1 MVVSLL
7 FLFLFVNFGQA
18 YAHLAHV
25 PHYNGGSNRD
35 SVGKYYPYMALD
47 PEYTKSN
54 DLTQITF
61 SIQDFDG
68 NDVRNIETMIEIY
81 EETNGN
87 RIKAFPWTLHDIGD
101 FELYYVFPHVG
112 NYQIVL
118 SVANDD
124 RNVNHNMIDPPRSIL
139 GSDFGCDCERVIFNI
154 SVSNSWG
161 DIRNFLFA
169 VAVAAPISTLGV
181 ILGISYYKKRK
192 SYQQSQS
199 KEDIRY
205 AVMLLAIAGGLV
217 HLAIFPE
224 HGSLQI
230 YYSIF
235 LLAAATAQV
244 AYGIMYI
251 LVNLG
256 VEIDRFS
263 DKQMVLNYYRKAVTI
278 NLFGLFGTAVL
289 VGLYTY
295 SVIFPPPLSPTNM
308 PESVDIAGILAKSL
322 EVLLI
327 IGIVSLMI
335 WEKKRMHTLLMRARP

>member
-1 MVVSLL
+1 MIVVLL
-7 FLFLFVNFGQA
+7 VFFLIFNFNQV

-54 DLTQITF
+54 ELTQITF

-81 EETNGN
+81 EETTGN
-87 RIKAFPWTLHDIGD
+87 RIKAFPWTLHDTGD
-101 FELYYVFPHVG
+101 FELYYIFPHVG

-124 RNVNHNMIDPPRSIL
+124 RNVNHNMVDPPRSIL
-139 GSDFGCDCERVIFNI
+139 GSDFGCDCGRVIFNI
-154 SVSNSWG
+154 SVSNTWG
-161 DIRNFLFA
+161 EIRNSLFA
-169 VAVAAPISTLGV
+169 IAVAAPISTLGF

-192 SYQQSQS
+192 LHVKYKS
-199 KEDIRY
+199 KEDLRY

-230 YYSIF
+230 YYSVF

-256 VEIDRFS
+256 VDLDEYS
-263 DKQMVLNYYRKAVTI
+263 DKQMVQNYYRKAVTI

-295 SVIFPPPLSPTNM
+295 SVIFPPPLSPTNT
-308 PESVDIAGILAKSL
+308 PETVDIAGILAKSL

-335 WEKKRMHTLLMRARP
+335 WEKKRVQSLLIRARP